1 LGGRRKH
8 PPRILQATELAYIA
22 GVIDGEGTI
31 GIYRQR
37 ATQYQMKVCISNS
50 SWPLLEWIRERVGGA
65 LVLVAKET
73 PTHRQGWQL
82 VVSQYQ
88 AAPLPLACRE
98 YLQLKRPQAELALS
112 YMNDYS
118 PAARGGVT
126 DHQITRRQ
134 WYWDETRK
142 LNRRGP
148 PE

>member
-1 LGGRRKH
+1 MGGRRKH

-37 ATQYQMKVCISNS
+37 STQYQMKVCISNS

-65 LVLVAKET
+65 LVLVARET
-73 PTHRQGWQL
+73 PKHRKGWQL

-88 AAPLPLACRE
+88 AAPLLLACRE
-98 YLQLKRPQAELALS
+98 YLQLKRPQADLALS
-112 YMNDYS
+112 YMNGYS
-118 PAARGGVT
+118 PARGSVT
-126 DHQITRRQ
+126 EEQITRRQ

-148 PE
+148 TK